1 MASVTAGTSAPGL
14 EAHFVPATIMSYGGG
29 IVVVTLFYHSFL
41 MVRGEIIAMML
52 GEEHLLTKERKAM
65 NKVKIRMM
73 GSTSSII
80 NNCIMSY

>member
-1 MASVTAGTSAPGL
+1 MASVTAGTPAPGL
-14 EAHFVPATIMSYGGG
+14 EAHFVPATIMSYRGG